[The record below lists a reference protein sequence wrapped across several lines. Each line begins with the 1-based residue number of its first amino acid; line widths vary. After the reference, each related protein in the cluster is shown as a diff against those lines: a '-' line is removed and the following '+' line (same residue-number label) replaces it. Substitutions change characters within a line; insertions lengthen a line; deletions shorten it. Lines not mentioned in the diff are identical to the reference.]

1 MTSLLAAL
9 LALALAPTRPGVD
22 DEPSTSALQFSVRF
36 DEATGSA
43 ALSCDESSSG
53 SCAFWFGDGQGSAPI
68 AVQDGT
74 LAVGSAPAIVRVAA
88 ARPAF
93 CAGVSDQAPPK
104 WPDCTHGPLG
114 GALDRSST
122 IAWHRR

>member
-9 LALALAPTRPGVD
+9 LALAFVPTRAAVD
-22 DEPSTSALQFSVRF
+22 DDPPASALQFSVRF

-53 SCAFWFGDGQGSAPI
+53 SCAFWFGDGQGSGPI
-68 AVQDGT
+68 AVQGGT
-74 LAVGSAPAIVRVAA
+74 LAVGGAPAIVRVTA

-93 CAGVSDQAPPK
+93 CAGVSDRTPPK

-122 IAWHRR
+122 IAWQRR